1 MLGGR
6 GVNWGSIFIFSIK
19 IQTSTLARFWQG
31 HWFHLFSLQL
41 STISYFLSLMKAWDL
56 AKKSDFT
63 PFLSSGT
70 ENENFLHTMM
80 IYIENGTHG
89 QILTF
94 FVKGEQNFCF
104 QINSK

>member
-1 MLGGR
+1 
-6 GVNWGSIFIFSIK
+6 
-19 IQTSTLARFWQG
+19 
-31 HWFHLFSLQL
+31 
-41 STISYFLSLMKAWDL
+41 MKTWDL

-94 FVKGEQNFCF
+94 FVKFGWNKFSIWLTELLLNPIQKNN
-104 QINSK
+104 ILY